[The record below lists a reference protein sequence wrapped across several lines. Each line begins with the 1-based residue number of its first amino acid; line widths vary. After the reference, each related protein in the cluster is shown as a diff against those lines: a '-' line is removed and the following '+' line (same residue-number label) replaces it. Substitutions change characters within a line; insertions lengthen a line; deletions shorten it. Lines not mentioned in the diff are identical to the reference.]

1 MAEAYLNNPLLKRAN
16 TQMQFTKKQVNEWL
30 KCSQDPVY
38 FAKKYVKIV
47 QVDQGLIPF
56 DMYDFQEDM
65 MNKFHNNRFNIAKL
79 PRQCGKSTTV
89 IAYLVHYMI
98 FNQNVTIGILA
109 NKASISIELLDKLQ
123 KSYENLPKWL
133 QHGVISWNKKS
144 VELDN
149 GSRILAEST
158 SSSAVRGMT
167 FNIIFLDEFAFVP
180 THIAEQF
187 FNSVYPTI
195 SSGKSTKVIIIS
207 TPNGMNMFYKLW
219 HDAELGKNNYI
230 PTEVHWSQV
239 PGRDDA
245 WKRQTIANT
254 SPRQFEQEFECSFL
268 GSVDTLISAHKL
280 RSMVY
285 DDPIQ
290 QNKGL
295 TIYENPKPKHD
306 YIITVDVSRGLNNDY
321 SAFIIFDVTEVP
333 YKVVGKYRNNT
344 IKPMVF
350 PDVIHEV
357 AKNYNKAYVLVE
369 VNDIGGQV
377 ADILHQ
383 DMEYDNLLMCSMR
396 GRAGQLLGQGFS
408 TKCQLGLKMTATTKK
423 TGCSNLKAIVES
435 DRLLINDY
443 EIISELTTFIQ
454 KNNTF
459 MAEQGA
465 NDDLAMCLVIFA
477 WVVVQ
482 PYFKEMTSGDVRKN
496 IADEERESIEEDMVP
511 FGFINDGLRSNDPE
525 DGPTFVDAD
534 GNLWFS
540 NEAKWANVIE
550 DEYGK
555 MGYMWDYM

>member
-1 MAEAYLNNPLLKRAN
+1 MYKTNTKYKVLSPNGFVDFSGIRKVYKRYYHHIIFDDN
-16 TQMQFTKKQVNEWL
+16 TEI
-30 KCSQDPVY
+30 KCSNNHPFGKEMIRAETIKIGDTIDN
-38 FAKKYVKIV
+38 KIV
-47 QVDQGLIPF
+47 VYNEIVENPVFVYDLVDVDKGNLYYSNGLVS
-56 DMYDFQEDM
+56 
-65 MNKFHNNRFNIAKL
+65 HN
-79 PRQCGKSTTV
+79 
-89 IAYLVHYMI
+89 
-98 FNQNVTIGILA
+98 
-109 NKASISIELLDKLQ
+109 
-123 KSYENLPKWL
+123 
-133 QHGVISWNKKS
+133 
-144 VELDN
+144 
-149 GSRILAEST
+149 
-158 SSSAVRGMT
+158 
-167 FNIIFLDEFAFVP
+167 
-180 THIAEQF
+180 
-187 FNSVYPTI
+187 
-195 SSGKSTKVIIIS
+195 
-207 TPNGMNMFYKLW
+207 
-219 HDAELGKNNYI
+219 
-230 PTEVHWSQV
+230 
-239 PGRDDA
+239 
-245 WKRQTIANT
+245 
-254 SPRQFEQEFECSFL
+254 CSFL

-290 QNKGL
+290 NNKGL
-295 TIYENPKPKHD
+295 TIYENPRPKHD
-306 YIITVDVSRGLNNDY
+306 YVMTVDVSRGLNNDY

-357 AKNYNKAYVLVE
+357 AKNYNKAFVLVE

-423 TGCSNLKAIVES
+423 TGCSNLKAIIES
-435 DRLLINDY
+435 DRLLIADY

-482 PYFKEMTSGDVRKN
+482 PYFKEMTSGDVRKD

-511 FGFINDGLRSNDPE
+511 FGFINDGIHSQDPE
-525 DGPTFVDAD
+525 DGPTFVDEE

-540 NEAKWANVIE
+540 NEEKWAGVIE
-550 DEYGK
+550 DQYGK
-555 MGYMWDYM
+555 MGYMWEYM